1 MSAPYVLRRFRPE
14 DLDAVA
20 ALAVFASSSPETAC
34 GQPDVASADE
44 FKVDYGHRNLE
55 QEAWVA
61 ETPDGRVVA
70 FDAGSARGKTY
81 HVDGP
86 IVAPELQG
94 QGIGS
99 GLFIKLAQDARQS
112 GAEQLEGGVRATNDR
127 GHRFLASQG
136 FEPSRQIY
144 VWETHRPLEAGF
156 TVPDGYTLG
165 ELKPKYLLPFL
176 MVMHECFPDYRLPS
190 NPQRLFEPDK
200 MKIFLVLGAEDKPVA
215 AVTAF
220 YYPEDQM
227 GYIYHLAVS
236 EPHRGNG
243 LARALL
249 LSAVDWLWTEHDPS
263 FVGLSTSAG
272 GPGNRTLYEQVGFEL
287 QYSLFFMRKL
297 IAAPAEV

>member
-14 DLDAVA
+14 DHFAVA
-20 ALAVFASSSPETAC
+20 NLAVFASSSPETAC
-34 GQPDVASADE
+34 GQPDVASIDE
-44 FKVDYGHRNLE
+44 FQVDYGHRNLE
-55 QEAWVA
+55 AEAWVA
-61 ETPDGRVVA
+61 ETPDGRVVGFA
-70 FDAGSARGKTY
+70 AGTPRGKTY
-81 HVDGP
+81 NVDGP
-86 IVAPELQG
+86 IVAPEFQG
-94 QGIGS
+94 LGIGS
-99 GLFIKLAQDARQS
+99 GLFACLAEDAQAQ
-112 GAEQLEGGVRATNDR
+112 GVEQLEGGVRATNDR

-144 VWETHRPLEAGF
+144 VWESHKPLEA
-156 TVPDGYTLG
+156 TYEVTEGYTLG

-200 MKIFLVLGAEDKPVA
+200 MKIFLALGADDKPVG

-220 YYPEDQM
+220 YYPEDRM
-227 GYIYHLAVS
+227 GYIYHLGVS

-249 LSAVDWLWTEHDPS
+249 LSAVDWLWTSHEPT

-272 GPGNRTLYEQVGFEL
+272 GPGRRTLYEQVGFEL

-297 IAAPAEV
+297 IASPAEV